1 MSGQTKDDER
11 DLCESR
17 KRVTETIDVGVNCV
31 DSNYKELEIKGLQV
45 LLKDNIKIY
54 EIILDLE
61 TILSLWNISNIVF
74 VFLSNR

>member
-45 LLKDNIKIY
+45 LLKDNMKIY